1 MKELR
6 FIATWW
12 LLAATFFGLSAQV
25 TEAELRARLR
35 EATDERVHLEVLLE
49 LGQTIVAN
57 KTEEAQR
64 LFEEALTAAQRQK
77 DHLSIAKSY
86 SGLGAVHS
94 LQQQQAEA
102 LQYLH
107 TGLRY
112 ARRTKDAE
120 IEARILTQ
128 ISRSQRFISQ
138 LDSAIF
144 YSEVALQLQ
153 EKANIR
159 TQVSNNYFEMGVAYD
174 MKGELDAA
182 LEHFL
187 QALEAAEQSDNQA
200 QIALVLNSLGIVNRS
215 AGNYEQALSYYLRA
229 KDLYATLDNRRNLG
243 NVLHNIGDL
252 YLQQQDFANGL
263 NFTLQ
268 GKAIREEIGDNYGLG
283 YTYQNLA
290 YIYFTEKEDFAT
302 AFRYDSL
309 AYEVRQKIGDRG
321 GMSHSRTDMAWA
333 ALKLGRT
340 RAANAYATEALQIAQ
355 ELGAR
360 TARRNAYRALAQIAV
375 QERRFETAFDW
386 QRQYYE
392 LKDSLFNEDKN
403 KVVHELQVQYETAK
417 KEQQIS
423 ENQILIE
430 KRTLQRNGFIIV
442 AVLSGL
448 LAISIFLS
456 LRSRLRYHQ
465 RLQAQRIRELEQAQ
479 KIVALDAMVQ
489 GQEEERRRVAKDLH
503 DGLGGLLSSIK
514 HHFRAVS
521 EQNEALGA
529 LPVYQKTN
537 AMLDEAHEEVRR
549 IAHDMMPDALAKL
562 GLIAAIED
570 LADSYQLSMQ
580 VSVQHFDCEKY
591 FDKVLEVNLFRIVQE
606 LLQNIAKHARATQV
620 FIQLSQFDH
629 TLTLTVEDNGV
640 GFDYAQAS
648 ESGLGLKNIASRV
661 AWLGGSMNIETAPGK
676 RVLTIIQTPL

>member
-1 MKELR
+1 MKKLR
-6 FIATWW
+6 FITTWW
-12 LLAATFFGLSAQV
+12 LLTATFFGLSAQV
-25 TEAELRARLR
+25 TEAELRTRLR

-49 LGQTIVAN
+49 LGQAIVAN

-64 LFEEALTAAQRQK
+64 LFEEALTAAQRRK
-77 DHLSIAKSY
+77 DNLSIAKSY
-86 SGLGAVHS
+86 SGLGVVHS

-128 ISRSQRFISQ
+128 ISRSQRFVSQ

-144 YSEVALQLQ
+144 YSEAALQLQ

-200 QIALVLNSLGIVNRS
+200 QIALVINSLGIVNRS

-263 NFTLQ
+263 DFTLQ

-290 YIYFTEKEDFAT
+290 YIYFTEKQDFAT
-302 AFRYDSL
+302 AFHYDSL

-340 RAANAYATEALQIAQ
+340 RAANAYATEALQMAQ

-360 TARRNAYRALAQIAV
+360 AAQRNAYRALAAVAV
-375 QERRFETAFDW
+375 QERRFEAAFDW

-403 KVVHELQVQYETAK
+403 KVVQELQVQYETAK
-417 KEQQIS
+417 KEQQIA
-423 ENQILIE
+423 ENQIVIE

-448 LAISIFLS
+448 LAISIFIS

-521 EQNEALGA
+521 EQNAALGA

-537 AMLDEAHEEVRR
+537 VMLDEAHEEVRR

-570 LADSYQLSMQ
+570 LAESYQLSMQ
-580 VSVQHFDCEKY
+580 VSVQHFNCEKY

-640 GFDYAQAS
+640 GFDYTQAS

-676 RVLTIIQTPL
+676 GVLTIIQTPL